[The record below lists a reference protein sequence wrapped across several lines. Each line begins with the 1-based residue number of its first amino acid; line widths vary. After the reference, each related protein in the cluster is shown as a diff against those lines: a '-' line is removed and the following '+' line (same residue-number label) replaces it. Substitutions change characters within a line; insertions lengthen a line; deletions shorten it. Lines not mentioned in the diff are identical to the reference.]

1 MSLPMRGPAPSD
13 DEAAKAW
20 DDIMRLAAAHAL
32 IVQAYGG
39 VATLALPAE
48 QRKAGIR
55 ERVLRAERFE
65 LEER

>member
-1 MSLPMRGPAPSD
+1 MRGPAPSD